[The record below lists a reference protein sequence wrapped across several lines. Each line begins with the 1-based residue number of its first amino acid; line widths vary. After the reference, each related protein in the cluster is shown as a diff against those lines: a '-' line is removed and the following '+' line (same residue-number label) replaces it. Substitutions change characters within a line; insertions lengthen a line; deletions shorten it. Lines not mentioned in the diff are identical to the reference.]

1 MMSHRYRTDRIL
13 RKLFP
18 DRMKLRDQKRVNRE
32 ELKLIQP
39 NVNLT
44 REQWIEKIKEQWI
57 EDLRAQGIM

>member
-1 MMSHRYRTDRIL
+1 MSL
-13 RKLFP
+13 QEK
-18 DRMKLRDQKRVNRE
+18 KRANME